1 MKKKDT
7 LKKEVDKTVTLLII
21 TLGILIVALSVVFL
35 LTTGKKAELG
45 YRLQQAREINEDLK
59 DISQVLKAQV
69 TNASTSEELEVNSKK
84 QEMLSPDTVSTK
96 YLLPSDN
103 N

>member
-1 MKKKDT
+1 M
-7 LKKEVDKTVTLLII
+7 
-21 TLGILIVALSVVFL
+21 VFL

-59 DISQVLKAQV
+59 DISQLLKAQV

>member
-21 TLGILIVALSVVFL
+21 TLGILIVALSVIFL
-35 LTTGKKAELG
+35 LTTGKKSELG

-59 DISQVLKAQV
+59 DVSQVLKAQV
-69 TNASTSEELEVNSKK
+69 TNASTSEELEVNSKR

>member
-7 LKKEVDKTVTLLII
+7 LKKEVDKTVMLLII

>member
-7 LKKEVDKTVTLLII
+7 LKKEVDKTISLLMI
-21 TLGILIVALSVVFL
+21 TLGILIIALLAVFL

-69 TNASTSEELEVNSKK
+69 TNASTSEELEINSKK
-84 QEMLSPDTVSTK
+84 KEMLSPDTVSTK

>member
-59 DISQVLKAQV
+59 DISQLLKAQV

>member
-1 MKKKDT
+1 
-7 LKKEVDKTVTLLII
+7 LKYIHVL
-21 TLGILIVALSVVFL
+21 
-35 LTTGKKAELG
+35 
-45 YRLQQAREINEDLK
+45 
-59 DISQVLKAQV
+59 LKAQV